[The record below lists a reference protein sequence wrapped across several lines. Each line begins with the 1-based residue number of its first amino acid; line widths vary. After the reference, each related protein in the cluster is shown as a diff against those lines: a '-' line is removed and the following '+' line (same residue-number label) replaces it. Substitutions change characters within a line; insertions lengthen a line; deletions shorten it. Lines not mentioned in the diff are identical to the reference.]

1 MIFLLSNPLAA
12 ANSIRNMPWK
22 YAVYLCA
29 QIGEGANMKGNN
41 GFESKA
47 MMEEFKQRI
56 AERTGKAPPVSE

>member
-1 MIFLLSNPLAA
+1 L
-12 ANSIRNMPWK
+12 
-22 YAVYLCA
+22 YA